1 MRKIQKVLLNIKRNI
16 KYKTS
21 NSKVNFRPVFL
32 IGCGRS
38 GTTILGSTLGKHRS
52 IKYLNERRDLWH
64 KAFPVLD
71 IWSGAFDNP
80 ELVMT
85 AKDVDEKG
93 AKVIRELFYQEQK
106 KIGAELLLEKLPIN
120 NFRLEFLDYVF
131 PEAKYIYLHRNGLE
145 VAKSIEKFCEKAPWF
160 GSNNLK
166 WNLLKEL
173 ADDVLDLKKFEL
185 NNYEKGLVEWRMS
198 LNYSESF
205 FNKID
210 DSRYYALSYES
221 FLTDP
226 FLQLINIFSF
236 LELEINKEDLDKLT
250 FGIERKNKPILQVD
264 SSKLHYLGGDYL
276 ELSLRNL
283 LRQTGKCQ

>member
-1 MRKIQKVLLNIKRNI
+1 MKKLQKVLLNLKRNI
-16 KYKTS
+16 KYKTN
-21 NSKVNFRPVFL
+21 NSKVKFRPVFL

-64 KAFPVLD
+64 EAFPVLD
-71 IWSGAFDNP
+71 IWSGEFDNP

-120 NFRLEFLDYVF
+120 NFRLEFLNYIF

-145 VAKSIEKFCEKAPWF
+145 VARSIEQFCEKAPWF
-160 GSNNLK
+160 GFNNLK
-166 WNLLKEL
+166 WSLIKKL
-173 ADDVLDLKKFEL
+173 ADDVLDLKGIEL

-205 FNKID
+205 FNKMEG
-210 DSRYYALSYES
+210 SRYYALSYES
-221 FLTDP
+221 FLKDP
-226 FLQLINIFSF
+226 LLQLINIFNF
-236 LELEINKEDLDKLT
+236 LELETNKEDLDKLS

-264 SSKLHYLGGDYL
+264 SSKLQYLGGDYL
-276 ELSLRNL
+276 DLSLNNS
-283 LRQTGKCQ
+283 LRQTGK